1 MNAELFIPVYGS
13 YRSAHELHEIAE
25 DDSIPF
31 IEKAAIAVGYGFA
44 ATPGVLIMSEV
55 IGFSHGLVRAT
66 QITASAG
73 PVAAPAVAV
82 VTAGV
87 VLNES
92 TRKRIGSRHFTTP
105 FTSGFGSV
113 V

>member
-13 YRSAHELHEIAE
+13 YHSARDIHRVAE

-31 IEKAAIAVGYGFA
+31 IEKAAIAAGYGAA
-44 ATPGVLIMSEV
+44 ATPGVIIMGEV
-55 IGFSHGLVRAT
+55 FGYTHGIIKAA
-66 QITASAG
+66 QITASVG
-73 PVAAPAVAV
+73 PIAAPAAAV

-87 VLNES
+87 ILNES
-92 TRKRIGSRHFTTP
+92 TRKRIGSRYFTTP
-105 FTSGFGSV
+105 FSSGFGSV

>member
-13 YRSAHELHEIAE
+13 YRSARDLHDLAE
-25 DDSIPF
+25 DDSVPF
-31 IEKAAIAVGYGFA
+31 AEKAAIAAAYGA
-44 ATPGVLIMSEV
+44 MAMPGLIFMSETF
-55 IGFSHGLVRAT
+55 GYTHGLVRAT
-66 QITASAG
+66 QMTASVG
-73 PVAAPAVAV
+73 PIAAPAAAV
-82 VTAGV
+82 VIAGV